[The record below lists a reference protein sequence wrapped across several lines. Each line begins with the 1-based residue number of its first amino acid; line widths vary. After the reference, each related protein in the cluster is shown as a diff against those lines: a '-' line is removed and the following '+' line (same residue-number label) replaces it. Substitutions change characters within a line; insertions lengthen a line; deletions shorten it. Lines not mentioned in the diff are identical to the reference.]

1 MVGIT
6 YVTPP
11 MTTARSIALGA
22 SFEGLGISSVRC
34 NTTSK
39 PIRERADCNKPRIQA
54 TPSDQPV
61 SLLKPV
67 KTFFAS
73 VLGDMERRMILMMT
87 TDRTDQYT
95 TLLLDIY
102 VW

>member
-1 MVGIT
+1 MSRDEGKT
-6 YVTPP
+6 YVMPP

-39 PIRERADCNKPRIQA
+39 PISDRADCNSPRIQA

-67 KTFFAS
+67 NTSFAL
-73 VLGDMERRMILMMT
+73 VLGDIESKMMLMMT

-95 TLLLDIY
+95 MPC
-102 VW
+102 

>member
-1 MVGIT
+1 M
-6 YVTPP
+6 TPP
-11 MTTARSIALGA
+11 MMTARSMALGA

-39 PIRERADCNKPRIQA
+39 PISERADCSSPRIQA

-67 KTFFAS
+67 KTSFAS
-73 VLGDMERRMILMMT
+73 VLGDMDSKMMLMMT

-95 TLLLDIY
+95 TSC
-102 VW
+102 